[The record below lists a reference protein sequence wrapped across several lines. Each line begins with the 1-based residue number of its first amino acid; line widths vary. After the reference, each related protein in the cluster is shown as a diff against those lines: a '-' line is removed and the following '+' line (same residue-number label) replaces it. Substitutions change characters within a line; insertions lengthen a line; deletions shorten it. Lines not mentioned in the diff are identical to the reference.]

1 MTGSAPEDGAA
12 PATAVPLEVLTDE
25 ELHVLHGGVPT
36 VVVEPH
42 LAALADG
49 PREWSLRTA
58 YRGLLARGL
67 LEPPTAAA
75 PTDPDG
81 SGTAD
86 ARVREDVHAV
96 VTLRAAPDAVL
107 CAARTTSLGQDFW
120 YAHVVA
126 DVVLVEQVD
135 AGGLHH
141 FAVAPADDLP
151 DLLTAATVHPEA
163 TDGTGPALAVGDP
176 AAPERATTDLL
187 ARAELRTDLV
197 LRTPGD
203 TEPMLTGLF
212 TGPDGAWLLTARP
225 GTDDPL
231 TAVPV
236 TRADL
241 LGHLH
246 KLAARALSAR
256 ANRPAGEDA
265 R

>member
-1 MTGSAPEDGAA
+1 MTGPAPDGAA
-12 PATAVPLEVLTDE
+12 QAQQVPLEVLTDE
-25 ELHVLHGGVPT
+25 ELHVLHGGAPT

-67 LEPPTAAA
+67 LEPPTGAG

-86 ARVREDVHAV
+86 ARAREDVHAV

-141 FAVAPADDLP
+141 FTVAPADQLP
-151 DLLTAATVHPEA
+151 DLLTAATVHAEA

-176 AAPERATTDLL
+176 ADPERATTELL

-197 LRTPGD
+197 LRIPGD
-203 TEPMLTGLF
+203 TDPVLTGLF
-212 TGPDGAWLLTARP
+212 TGPAGAWLLTADP
-225 GTDDPL
+225 GAGRPL

-241 LGHLH
+241 LVHVQG
-246 KLAARALSAR
+246 LATRALADSTRATTTEEAR
-256 ANRPAGEDA
+256 
-265 R
+265 

>member
-1 MTGSAPEDGAA
+1 ME
-12 PATAVPLEVLTDE
+12 PAD
-25 ELHVLHGGVPT
+25 
-36 VVVEPH
+36 
-42 LAALADG
+42 
-49 PREWSLRTA
+49 
-58 YRGLLARGL
+58 RGLLARRL
-67 LEPPTAAA
+67 LEPPTGAA

-151 DLLTAATVHPEA
+151 HLLTAATVHPEA

-176 AAPERATTDLL
+176 ADPERATTDLL

-203 TEPMLTGLF
+203 TEPVLTGLF
-212 TGPDGAWLLTARP
+212 TGPAGAWLLTADP
-225 GTDDPL
+225 GAGRPL

-241 LGHLH
+241 LGHVQD
-246 KLAARALSAR
+246 LAARALADSTRATTREEAR
-256 ANRPAGEDA
+256 
-265 R
+265 

>member
-1 MTGSAPEDGAA
+1 MTGPAPEDGAA
-12 PATAVPLEVLTDE
+12 PTTAVPLEVLTDE
-25 ELHVLHGGVPT
+25 ELHVLHGGTST

-42 LAALADG
+42 LAALTDG
-49 PREWSLRTA
+49 PRGWSLRTA

-67 LEPPTAAA
+67 LEPPTGAA
-75 PTDPDG
+75 PTDTDG
-81 SGTAD
+81 GGTVD

-141 FAVAPADDLP
+141 FTVAPADDLP

-176 AAPERATTDLL
+176 ADPERATTDLL

-197 LRTPGD
+197 LRIPGD
-203 TEPMLTGLF
+203 TDPVLTGLF
-212 TGPDGAWLLTARP
+212 TGPAGAWLLTAHP
-225 GTDDPL
+225 GTDNPL
-231 TAVPV
+231 TAVPR

-246 KLAARALSAR
+246 GLAARALAVSTRATTTEEAR
-256 ANRPAGEDA
+256 
-265 R
+265 